1 MDERDASKIT
11 LRRLTEGDGARLVAA
26 SPLFDHAVTT
36 EGARRFLESP
46 GHHLLL
52 AENAGG
58 TAVGFV
64 SGVEMTHPDKGTE
77 MFLYELG
84 VAEGWR
90 RHGLAT
96 RLVNALADLAKGLGC
111 YGMWTGT
118 EHDNLPALAT
128 YRSSGAELEPGTTI
142 AVYTFLPQGTG
153 DAEGRVE

>member
-1 MDERDASKIT
+1 MSEGDASKIT
-11 LRRLTEGDGARLVAA
+11 LRRLAEGDEAGLVAA
-26 SPLFDHAVTT
+26 SSLFDRPVTV
-36 EGARRFLESP
+36 EGARRFLERP

-52 AENAGG
+52 AETGDG

-90 RHGLAT
+90 RRGVAT
-96 RLVNALADLAKGLGC
+96 RLINALADIARELGC

-118 EHDNLPALAT
+118 EHYNVPALAA
-128 YRSSGAELEPGTTI
+128 YRSTGAALEPGTTI
-142 AVYTFLPQGTG
+142 VVYTFDL
-153 DAEGRVE
+153 